1 MNWSSFTTQLW
12 VFHRWSDLWLMF
24 TLVTVATVTCVHLC
38 GSEAISPSPVTR
50 VRPAHST
57 NVRTRV
63 IQSRANRTSL
73 ASIHVLHVIFS
84 SMWAAFILLFL
95 SNPKLNRQKRVWTW
109 RMHCLSFIRSQVMC
123 TQYWAGWRV
132 SGYFLYRWRGQPII
146 RASAYSIL
154 KCSSKLN

>member
-63 IQSRANRTSL
+63 IQSRARLNPCSTCDL
-73 ASIHVLHVIFS
+73 LLNVS
-84 SMWAAFILLFL
+84 SFILRFL